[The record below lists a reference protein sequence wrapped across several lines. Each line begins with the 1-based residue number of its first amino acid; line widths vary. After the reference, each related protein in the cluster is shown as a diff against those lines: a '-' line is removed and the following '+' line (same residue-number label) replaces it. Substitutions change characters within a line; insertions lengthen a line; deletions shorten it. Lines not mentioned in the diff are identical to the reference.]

1 MTDMPEQT
9 TSPSTPAVVEDSGR
23 KQTLEE
29 LFDGDPLGWTDDD
42 VETIVATLRAQRH
55 KFNLTEQAKQVE
67 GKPRGRATSLPK
79 SKPTPAALPTQIS
92 LSDLGLDD

>member
-1 MTDMPEQT
+1 MTK
-9 TSPSTPAVVEDSGR
+9 S
-23 KQTLEE
+23 E
-29 LFDGDPLGWTDDD
+29 LIAELAAANPHLLSRD

-79 SKPTPAALPTQIS
+79 PKPTPAALPAQIS